1 MFVQFVVNILE
12 CKKKKKKKKKERKRI
27 FSFRILFGQ
36 NRDMLGWDLMQNY
49 WIIGLFIHA

>member
-12 CKKKKKKKKKERKRI
+12 CKKKKKKERKEKRI

-36 NRDMLGWDLMQNY
+36 NRDMLGLALMQNY